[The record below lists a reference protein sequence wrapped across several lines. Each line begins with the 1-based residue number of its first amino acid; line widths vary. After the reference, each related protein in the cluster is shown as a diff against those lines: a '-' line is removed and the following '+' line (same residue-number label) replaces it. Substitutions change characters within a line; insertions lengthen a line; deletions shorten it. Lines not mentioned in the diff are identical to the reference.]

1 MILNRWD
8 KKQGE
13 EILHVGITNSNFI
26 LVFPGVRGNEYIEGC
41 VGGVR
46 ASNQPA

>member
-1 MILNRWD
+1 MTCGHN
-8 KKQGE
+8 
-13 EILHVGITNSNFI
+13 NSNFI
-26 LVFPGVRGNEYIEGC
+26 MVFAGVRGNEEIEGC